1 MTLKEINNAENRLVV
16 GSLKVLS
23 DMEGAGISAMRR
35 DIDVLANAT
44 NTVKEKQEEYWKDL
58 SSDTVIT
65 PLEKKLLR
73 KQWEEITQTAA
84 ALNQVADEKGFANYA
99 VMTLYNAS
107 FNALRK
113 YLFETLAL
121 FDDMNVNTKIP
132 DAEEFNRKFAN
143 YYEDQ
148 TYAQTVFQG
157 DAPAFYKMQL
167 SKTSVKYYFANGA
180 DDTEGGTYVPDEI
193 TATKYGVFTDG
204 MKETDYGEIRAV
216 VLPQNLEIGVGN
228 WYPVGDSLYQEDRIY
243 GVKLTPIYIVTEDG
257 TPILADADNIGILY
271 LRRE

>member
-16 GSLKVLS
+16 GSLKVLQGL
-23 DMEGAGISAMRR
+23 EGGGIGDLRR
-35 DIDVLANAT
+35 DVDVLANAT
-44 NTVKEKQEEYWKDL
+44 NTVKERQERYWLDL
-58 SSDTVIT
+58 SSDTVVT

-84 ALNQVADEKGFANYA
+84 ALNRVAEEKGFANYA

-121 FDDMNVNTKIP
+121 FDDMDANTEIP
-132 DAEEFNRKFAN
+132 DAGEFNGKFAD

-148 TYAQTVFQG
+148 AYAQTVFQG
-157 DAPAFYKMQL
+157 DAPAFYRMQL
-167 SKTSVKYYFANGA
+167 SKNSVKYFYNNGA
-180 DDTEGGTYVPDEI
+180 DDKDGGYYSPPEI

-204 MKETDYGEIRAV
+204 MKRTDYGRVTAV
-216 VLPQNLEIGVGN
+216 CLPQGLEVGVGN
-228 WYPVGDSLYQEDRIY
+228 WWPVGDEPYREGRIY
-243 GVKLTPIYIVTEDG
+243 GVLLTPVYIVTEDG
-257 TPILADADNIGILY
+257 TSVLADADNIGILY
-271 LRRE
+271 LRRG